1 MPLSRPLPRVAQA
14 CLGGLALLVLAC
26 WLAPLLGGPDPHR
39 PDWSWLSSPPSF
51 ATGHWFGTDAIGRDV
66 LARTLA
72 GGRLSLTIGAI
83 ASVEAADSF
92 AQNRPCGEEKE
103 AMKAVNGILLKQA
116 TTLSFGD
123 AFAMLAIGCA
133 FAAFVTLLARPVK
146 PQVGAPP
153 MDSH

>member
-66 LARTLA
+66 LEKGCKFKGKNPIAVNRIAMGAGMLPLA
-72 GGRLSLTIGAI
+72 LGFSGDASFRAPMAWAVIGGLITSTALSLIVIPAAYTVLHDIGDWFVRRFSRKRAAGDV
-83 ASVEAADSF
+83 ASA
-92 AQNRPCGEEKE
+92 
-103 AMKAVNGILLKQA
+103 
-116 TTLSFGD
+116 
-123 AFAMLAIGCA
+123 
-133 FAAFVTLLARPVK
+133 
-146 PQVGAPP
+146 
-153 MDSH
+153 H